1 MRMARRGRG
10 GEHSV
15 DVTLNATEALKPAW
29 IPGTNL
35 TFSLLLRHATFPL
48 RNVTEPKE
56 PGGSDGTSAC
66 YKPS

>member
-35 TFSLLLRHATFPL
+35 TFSLLLRHATFPSKKCHRTKRARRL
-48 RNVTEPKE
+48 RWHERLL
-56 PGGSDGTSAC
+56 
-66 YKPS
+66 